1 MATKL
6 ERLQIRLGAAAA
18 GKEALLEELLTG
30 AEENLK
36 LTANRKTLPLEADTL
51 IVKIAV
57 IDFNRIGFEGQQ
69 SQSFSGVS
77 DSWIDGY
84 PDDIKRSIRGLC
96 QGRFV

>member
-1 MATKL
+1 MAT
-6 ERLQIRLGAAAA
+6 RLQRLQTRIGAAAT

-36 LTANRKTLPLEADTL
+36 LTVKRKTLPPEADTL
-51 IVKIAV
+51 IIKIAV
-57 IDFNRIGFEGQQ
+57 IDFNRLGSEGQQ

-84 PDDIKRSIRGLC
+84 PDDIKRSIRGLFL
-96 QGRFV
+96 GRFV

>member
-6 ERLQIRLGAAAA
+6 QRLQTRIGAAAT
-18 GKEALLEELLTG
+18 GKDALLEELLTG

-36 LTANRKTLPLEADTL
+36 LTTKRKTLPPEADTL

-57 IDFNRIGFEGQQ
+57 IDFNRIGSEGQQ

-77 DSWIDGY
+77 DTWIDGY
-84 PDDIKRSIRGLC
+84 PDDIKSAIRGLF
-96 QGRFV
+96 QARFV

>member
-6 ERLQIRLGAAAA
+6 QRLQTRLGAAAA
-18 GKEALLEELLTG
+18 GKETLLEELLTG

-36 LTANRKTLPLEADTL
+36 LTTKRKTLPIEADTL
-51 IVKIAV
+51 IIKIAV
-57 IDFNRIGFEGQQ
+57 IDFNRLGSEGQQ

-84 PDDIKRSIRGLC
+84 PDDIKSDIRGLRR
-96 QGRFV
+96 GKFV

>member
-6 ERLQIRLGAAAA
+6 QRLQIRLGAAAT

-36 LTANRKTLPLEADTL
+36 LTTKRKNLPIEADTL
-51 IVKIAV
+51 IIKIAV
-57 IDFNRIGFEGQQ
+57 IDFNRIGSEGQQ

-77 DSWIDGY
+77 DTWIDGY
-84 PDDIKRSIRGLC
+84 PDDIKRSIRGLF
-96 QGRFV
+96 QGKFV

>member
-6 ERLQIRLGAAAA
+6 QRLQTRIGAAAT
-18 GKEALLEELLTG
+18 GKDALLEELLTG

-36 LTANRKTLPLEADTL
+36 LTVKRKTLPPEADTL
-51 IVKIAV
+51 IIKIAV
-57 IDFNRIGFEGQQ
+57 IDFNRLGSEGQQ

-96 QGRFV
+96 LGRFV

>member
-6 ERLQIRLGAAAA
+6 QRLQTRLGAAAT

-36 LTANRKTLPLEADTL
+36 LTVKRKTLPPEANTL
-51 IVKIAV
+51 IIKIAV
-57 IDFNRIGFEGQQ
+57 IDFNRLGSEGQQ

-84 PDDIKRSIRGLC
+84 PDDIKSDIRGLHR
-96 QGRFV
+96 GKFV